1 MFTFTFIYLLV
12 FALVFIGYILLGNKK
27 DREVQ
32 EALRRMS
39 NEIMI
44 LEAKVEELEKTVDR
58 QDFN

>member
-1 MFTFTFIYLLV
+1 MFTIIYLTVFVLV
-12 FALVFIGYILLGNKK
+12 LILYIILDVKK

>member
-1 MFTFTFIYLLV
+1 MFTIIYLLV

>member
-1 MFTFTFIYLLV
+1 MFTIIYLLV

-44 LEAKVEELEKTVDR
+44 LEAKVEELEKTVDK

>member
-1 MFTFTFIYLLV
+1 MFTIIFLTVFVLV
-12 FALVFIGYILLGNKK
+12 LILYIILDVKK

>member
-1 MFTFTFIYLLV
+1 MITFTFIYLLV

>member
-1 MFTFTFIYLLV
+1 MITFTFIYLLV

-44 LEAKVEELEKTVDR
+44 LEAKVEELEKTIDR

>member
-1 MFTFTFIYLLV
+1 MFTIIFLTV
-12 FALVFIGYILLGNKK
+12 FVLVFIGYILLGNKK

-44 LEAKVEELEKTVDR
+44 LEAKVEELEKTVDK

>member
-1 MFTFTFIYLLV
+1 MFTFIYLLV

-44 LEAKVEELEKTVDR
+44 LEAKVEELEKTVDK

>member
-1 MFTFTFIYLLV
+1 MITFTFIYLLV
-12 FALVFIGYILLGNKK
+12 FALVFIGYIVVGNKK

>member
-1 MFTFTFIYLLV
+1 MFTFTLIYLLV

>member
-1 MFTFTFIYLLV
+1 MITFTFIYLLV

-44 LEAKVEELEKTVDR
+44 LEAKVEELEKTVDK

>member
-1 MFTFTFIYLLV
+1 MFTFTLIYLLV

-44 LEAKVEELEKTVDR
+44 LEAKVEELEKTVDK

>member
-1 MFTFTFIYLLV
+1 MFTFIYLLV